1 MLSFGLKEILMKLIL
16 ALVLLTFSFSSFSQV
31 LIGLVDIQ
39 KIITSIKEGKNV
51 QKTLEKSFNDKKV
64 LLKKEEDK
72 IKKAQED
79 YKKQSMILAEG
90 ARATKEREIQE
101 LMMKL
106 QNKTMEYQR
115 EIQKMEQDM
124 KKPILDKL
132 RPIIDEVSKENKV
145 AMTFELSAAPIV
157 YAESK
162 KDLTE
167 DVIKAYD
174 KKHPK

>member
-1 MLSFGLKEILMKLIL
+1 MKLIL
-16 ALVLLTFSFSSFSQV
+16 GVVLLTFSVSSFAEV

-39 KIITSIKEGKNV
+39 KIINSIKEGKNV

-64 LLKKEEDK
+64 ILKKDEEK
-72 IKKAQED
+72 IKKAQDD
-79 YKKQSMILAEG
+79 YKKQSMVLADA
-90 ARATKEREIQE
+90 ARATKEQEIQE
-101 LMMKL
+101 MMMKL

-115 EIQKMEQDM
+115 EIQKMEQDL
-124 KKPILDKL
+124 KKPILEKL
-132 RPIIDEVSKENKV
+132 RPIINEVSKESKV

-157 YAESK
+157 YAESQ
-162 KDLTE
+162 KDLTD

>member
-1 MLSFGLKEILMKLIL
+1 MKLIIGL
-16 ALVLLTFSFSSFSQV
+16 MLLTFSFSSFSSV

-39 KIITSIKEGKNV
+39 KIITTIKEGKGV
-51 QKTLEKSFNDKKV
+51 QKNLEKSFNDKKA

-79 YKKQSMILAEG
+79 YKKQSMVLAES
-90 ARATKEREIQE
+90 ARANKEREMQE
-101 LMMKL
+101 MMMAL
-106 QNKTMEYQR
+106 QNKTMEFQR
-115 EIQKMEQDM
+115 EIQKMEQDL

-132 RPIIDEVSKENKV
+132 RPIIDDVSKANAV

-157 YAESK
+157 YAETK
-162 KDLTE
+162 KDLTD

-174 KKHPK
+174 KKHPGK